1 MLDMKV
7 GTRYIVTKESDDG
20 TFEVGDQVT
29 LLESGDLLCMEG
41 GGWIES
47 SDVEEA
53 TQGMEIKID
62 KEWVKKQKAI
72 LMKELAQLEKD
83 IENEH
88 L

>member
-1 MLDMKV
+1 MLDLKV

-20 TFEVGDQVT
+20 TFEVGDQIT
-29 LLESGDLLCMEG
+29 LLESGDLLCREG

-72 LMKELAQLEKD
+72 LMKELAALEK
-83 IENEH
+83 EESA
-88 L
+88 